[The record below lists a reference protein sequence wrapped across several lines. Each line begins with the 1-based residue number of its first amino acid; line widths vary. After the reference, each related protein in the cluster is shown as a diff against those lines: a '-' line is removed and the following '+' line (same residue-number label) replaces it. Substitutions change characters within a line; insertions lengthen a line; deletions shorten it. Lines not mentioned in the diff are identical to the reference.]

1 MVEKRADGLGVF
13 QTLSI
18 YVKYPPCLY
27 CRFSPFSAVFLSL
40 SSRRVYRLALFYLSC
55 QSLRLS
61 LACLA
66 LLSAM
71 LAETNK
77 VFQLSFKY
85 FHIFHCNI
93 LYFIHYDLLILP
105 PYTFPLSITF
115 FYTTLFPFISIIHS
129 IIFFFI
135 LLVHFC
141 TVSCF
146 YICSISTII
155 QVYYYLFDTIVY
167 DVSRRLSLSFLQVS
181 YSFLFLCIFILIHF
195 FCLLYTVLV

>member
-1 MVEKRADGLGVF
+1 MPLPPIF
-13 QTLSI
+13 SI
-18 YVKYPPCLY
+18 FGGFSSLFVLPCLPPCLA
-27 CRFSPFSAVFLSL
+27 C
-40 SSRRVYRLALFYLSC
+40 LFG

-61 LACLA
+61 LVCLA

-77 VFQLSFKY
+77 LFQLSFKY

-93 LYFIHYDLLILP
+93 LYFIHYHLLIHP
-105 PYTFPLSITF
+105 PYTFPPSITF

-146 YICSISTII
+146 YICSIGTII
-155 QVYYYLFDTIVY
+155 QGYYYLSSIIVY
-167 DVSRRLSLSFLQVS
+167 DVSRRLSLYFLQAS
-181 YSFLFLCIFILIHF
+181 YIPSLFVYIYSYTLLFVCFILH
-195 FCLLYTVLV
+195 